1 MAQTRPLPYGD
12 GGSGPFAGKIAHV
25 ATEAKMPLESGGVL
39 GPIDI
44 AYETWG
50 TLNAQKSNAV
60 LICHA
65 LTGDQ
70 FCAGTNPVTGKPG
83 WWPTMIGAGKPIDT
97 ERYFVICSNV
107 LGGCMGSTGPK
118 SIDPETGKPFGGTF
132 PVITVADMVRA
143 QKLLVEHLGV
153 DKLFAVVGGSMG
165 GMNALQWAALY
176 PDNLVNAVV
185 IASAARHTAQNIA
198 FNEVGRQAIL
208 SDPGWAGGDYLNQ
221 ETMPRAGLAVARMAA
236 HITYLSKVALQRKFG
251 RNLQDR
257 AAFTYGFEA
266 DFQVESY
273 LRHQGNSFVNRF
285 DANSYL
291 YITRAVDYF
300 DLAADH
306 DGNLGKAFAGTK
318 VRFCIVAF
326 SSDWLFPPEDSRD
339 LVIALN
345 SEGATVSFVEIET
358 DKGHDAFLLDEPEFY
373 RVVSGF
379 LEGSAR
385 QQGLY
390 GPVLPE
396 CKVNPI
402 RADLKLIADM
412 IEPGRRVLDVGS
424 GDGALLCHLAA
435 ERNVDGRG
443 LELSREGVRVSVAK
457 GLSVMH
463 GDANTDLEFFGDGAF
478 DYVVLSRTL
487 QSVQNPRAVL
497 EQLMRIGRR
506 AIVSFDNFGF
516 WKTRYKLM
524 MTGRNP
530 IYGENERWWH
540 SDAIHPFTLNDFLDL
555 AQSLDIRIQ
564 HCLTIDGKGKV
575 HADKFPRRHANFM
588 AREAVFLLSHPRA

>member
-1 MAQTRPLPYGD
+1 MAQWRPPPHD
-12 GGSGPFAGKIAHV
+12 RSGSEAYAGKV
-25 ATEAKMPLESGGVL
+25 ARLAVDAKMPLDNGNAI
-39 GPIDI
+39 GPLDI

-50 TLNAQKSNAV
+50 TLNDQRSNAI

-70 FCAGTNPVTGKPG
+70 FCAGTHPVTNKPG
-83 WWPTMIGAGKPIDT
+83 WWPTMIGPGKPIDT
-97 ERYFVICSNV
+97 TRYFVICSNV

-118 SIDPETGKPFGGTF
+118 SVDPGTGVPYGSHF
-132 PVITVADMVRA
+132 PVITIADMVRA
-143 QKLLVEHLGV
+143 QKLLIHHLGIAR
-153 DKLFAVVGGSMG
+153 LFAVVGGSMG
-165 GMNALQWAALY
+165 GMNALQWAASY
-176 PDNLVNAVV
+176 PDHVINAVI

-208 SDPGWAGGDYLNQ
+208 SDPGWANGEYLSR
-221 ETMPRAGLAVARMAA
+221 ETMPRSGLAVARMAA
-236 HITYLSKVALQRKFG
+236 HITYLSKAALQRKFG

-273 LRHQGNSFVNRF
+273 LRHQGNSFVERF

-300 DLAADH
+300 DLAADY
-306 DGNLGKAFAGTK
+306 DGNLGKAFPGTK

-379 LEGSAR
+379 LEGSAQ
-385 QQGLY
+385 QQGLF
-390 GPVLPE
+390 GPVVPQGKL
-396 CKVNPI
+396 NPI
-402 RADLKLIADM
+402 RPDLKLIADM
-412 IEPGRRVLDVGS
+412 IEPGTRVLDVGS
-424 GDGALLCHLAA
+424 GDGALLCHLTA

-443 LELSREGVRVSVAK
+443 LELSREGVRLSVAK
-457 GLSVMH
+457 GLSVIH
-463 GDANTDLEFFGDGAF
+463 GDANRDLEFFGEGAF

-487 QSVQNPRAVL
+487 QSVQKPRGVL

-516 WKTRYKLM
+516 WRTRYKLM

-555 AQSLDIRIQ
+555 AQSLDIRIE
-564 HCLTIDGKGKV
+564 HCLTIDGAGKV
-575 HADKFPRRHANFM
+575 SSETYPRPHANFM
-588 AREAVFLLSHPRA
+588 AREAVFLLSHPRG